1 MLFLESTFPFHYSL
15 FIDNFSNGL
24 ILDYFPLSQFNDDQ
38 ILRRGLPINKDY
50 IGDDIYTDIDDHG
63 NAVYPID
70 YGDSS
75 YGGTNE
81 LNEEGYTENGNP
93 YLFGFRAKMMSPEK
107 NEYSLS
113 YGTDRRSL
121 FDPQN
126 ENLGEEISI
135 EDCDKE
141 IQLSDGTWFY
151 FVYKDLNATRCM
163 CHYSNYKDPEL
174 MPGYDCSIVSSRGKR
189 NLLTLPDQDYKNAYS
204 CKASIDVK
212 AAHSTQ
218 VFLYKKLKWENWH
231 FRRTCYCIY
240 EKKIDPTITFKRR
253 CDNCKHWRGLPRP
266 TSGKFRHYK
275 WCPMEP

>member
-1 MLFLESTFPFHYSL
+1 MLFLESIFLFHYSL

-24 ILDYFPLSQFNDDQ
+24 ILDYFPSSQFNDDQ
-38 ILRRGLPINKDY
+38 TLRRGLPLSS
-50 IGDDIYTDIDDHG
+50 IGDDINTDIDGHG
-63 NAVYPID
+63 NLVYPVD

-75 YGGTNE
+75 YVGTNE
-81 LNEEGYTENGNP
+81 LNEESYTENENP
-93 YLFGFRAKMMSPEK
+93 YLFGLSAKTLSPE
-107 NEYSLS
+107 NN
-113 YGTDRRSL
+113 
-121 FDPQN
+121 QN

-135 EDCDKE
+135 EDCAKE

-204 CKASIDVK
+204 CKASLNVK

-240 EKKIDPTITFKRR
+240 EKKTDPTILITRR